1 MPHDTAPRKTAPG
14 AQDAQRA
21 EESKHSEFA
30 LSGDRGL
37 EAALWAIR
45 EAMDATKHAGQC
57 VVCGNPTAGLNA
69 LNRAGRA
76 ISAASDSLRGLMQ

>member
-1 MPHDTAPRKTAPG
+1 MPHSTAPRKTAPG

-21 EESKHSEFA
+21 EERKHCEFA
-30 LSGDRGL
+30 LSGDLGL

-45 EAMDATKHAGQC
+45 EAMDATKRAGQC

-76 ISAASDSLRGLMQ
+76 MSAASDSLRGLMQ